1 MITEPF
7 DGLYKMVREAV
18 QFPETIPDSE
28 VMTIYGSEAVAT
40 IGEVASEFVFQ
51 PVASKVA
58 QFGAGAILGLLAS
71 LAPAM
76 PTRGR
81 KELME
86 ISSHLLSRV
95 VDLTPEQIRE
105 LKQNAAELIEA
116 VKSMD
121 AARIVEAT
129 LRSPK
134 EIKETVEEV
143 TGMKFGEGAE
153 VIEYI
158 PPTPPEVVYIP
169 PTPPEVEYIP
179 PTPPVEVRKIAP
191 PTVERIAGRVN

>member
-1 MITEPF
+1 MITEPL

-18 QFPETIPDSE
+18 QFPETVPDSE
-28 VMTIYGSEAVAT
+28 VMTIYGSEAAAT

-51 PVASKVA
+51 PVASKAV
-58 QFGAGAILGLLAS
+58 QFGTGIILGLVAS

-86 ISSHLLSRV
+86 ISSHLLSRL
-95 VDLTPEQIRE
+95 VDPTPQQIRE
-105 LKQNAAELIEA
+105 LRQNAAELIEA

-134 EIKETVEEV
+134 EIKETVEEI

-153 VIEYI
+153 V
-158 PPTPPEVVYIP
+158 
-169 PTPPEVEYIP
+169 VEYIP
-179 PTPPVEVRKIAP
+179 PSPEVEYVPPAPSPEEVRKISAP
-191 PTVERIAGRVN
+191 PAPEVVAGRVY